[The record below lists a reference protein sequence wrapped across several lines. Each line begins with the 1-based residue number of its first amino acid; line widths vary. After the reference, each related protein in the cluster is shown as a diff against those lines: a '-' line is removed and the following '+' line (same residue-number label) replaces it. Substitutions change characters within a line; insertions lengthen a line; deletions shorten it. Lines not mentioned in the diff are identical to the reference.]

1 MNKYFEKSIDFL
13 KDLIKIKSVKTQ
25 KQENMPFG
33 KGNYEVLN
41 FALSKAE
48 ELGFEVKNYSNYAGE
63 VIFGEG
69 NDYDG
74 LAILCHLDVVPEGD
88 ESKWIY
94 PPYSATEVDG
104 KIYGRGVIDDK
115 GASALCLYALKEL
128 KDSGFVPN
136 RKIKLIFGCDE
147 ESGSECM
154 KHYKKVATLPKQG
167 FSPDGEF
174 PVIYAEKG
182 IVRFTFICKK
192 NSRIKNI
199 VGGEKINMVM
209 EKAVCEINSLTSEE
223 VNLAKKHSLLVEN
236 NTVISI
242 GKNAHASTPEK
253 GVNALDN
260 LLKFL
265 VEINCFNKEDYEN
278 IILDKQKLKE
288 KNDHSGF
295 LTFSPDIIR
304 CDGENIYIDIDLRYP
319 VTIDYDS
326 LVLVVKKFGNVI
338 NFEHTKPLCV
348 DKESKFIKTLI
359 SCYSSVTGDNSGPIA
374 IGGGTYAKEL
384 IQGVAF
390 GPLYSKGTS
399 PHIIN
404 EFESIKDL
412 ETNYKIYLKTIK
424 TLCE

>member
-1 MNKYFEKSIDFL
+1 MSKYFEKSIDFL
-13 KDLIKIKSVKTQ
+13 KDLVKIKSVKD
-25 KQENMPFG
+25 KEVENMPFG
-33 KGNYEVLN
+33 EGIYSALN
-41 FALSKAE
+41 FALKRAE
-48 ELGFEVKNYSNYAGE
+48 ELGFEVKNYSNYVGE

-69 NDYDG
+69 DDSNG

-88 ESKWIY
+88 ESKWTY

-128 KDSGFVPN
+128 KDSGFIPN

-147 ESGSECM
+147 ESGSLCM
-154 KHYKKVATLPKQG
+154 AHYKKVATLPKQG

-182 IVRFTFICKK
+182 ILRFRITCKK
-192 NSRIKNI
+192 NSRIKSI
-199 VGGEKINMVM
+199 MGGEKINMVM
-209 EKAVCEINSLTSEE
+209 EKAVCELDGLTSEE
-223 VNLAKKHSLLVEN
+223 IILAKKYNLIIEN
-236 NTVISI
+236 DKVISI

-260 LLKFL
+260 LLAFL
-265 VEINCFNKEDYEN
+265 TKINCFSCSDYEN
-278 IILDKQKLKE
+278 IILDKQGLRS
-288 KNDHSGF
+288 KNDHSGY
-295 LTFSPDIIR
+295 LTFSPDIISHSS
-304 CDGENIYIDIDLRYP
+304 ENIYIEVDMRYP
-319 VTIDYDS
+319 VTLDYDS
-326 LVLVVKKFGNVI
+326 LILDIKKMGKVS

-348 DKESKFIKTLI
+348 DKESNFIKTLI
-359 SCYSSVTGDNSGPIA
+359 SCYSSVTGDFSKPIA

-384 IQGVAF
+384 IEGVAF
-390 GPLYSKGTS
+390 GPLYSIGTG

-404 EFESIKDL
+404 EFESIVDL
-412 ETNYKIYLKTIK
+412 KTNYDIYLKTIK